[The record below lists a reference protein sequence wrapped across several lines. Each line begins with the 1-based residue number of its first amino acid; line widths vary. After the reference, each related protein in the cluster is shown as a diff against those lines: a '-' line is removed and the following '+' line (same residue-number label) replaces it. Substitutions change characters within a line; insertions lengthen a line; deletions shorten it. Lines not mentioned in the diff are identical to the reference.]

1 MSRLHQTMADLSLD
15 GSITEGT
22 LALIYRATLLLLLHR
37 AGLVNMLAKKERWEE
52 EPTRRNANTSTLNS
66 PGKKGKKGIP
76 VLAAGT
82 PNSLKIQR

>member
-1 MSRLHQTMADLSLD
+1 MADLSLD

-37 AGLVNMLAKKERWEE
+37 VGLVNMLAKKERWEE

-66 PGKKGKKGIP
+66 PGKKGIP
-76 VLAAGT
+76 ALAAGT